1 MINAGTSP
9 PYLSRGLAPA
19 HVDDLPRLFTFYWQI
34 CTFVQ
39 TLLEDLEGVDH
50 RKPYLHRLKLRLL
63 EVSYEMDEAL
73 TGRPPV
79 DRAHQL
85 ALSLELGCEAFCG
98 LDGSELTGLFFH
110 DLPDTTDEAR
120 RILELGQQL
129 TANVP
134 GNVKTALD
142 TKGQGYI
149 LKMLRNWSKL
159 SADSPESMNAI
170 REFMY
175 NL

>member
-1 MINAGTSP
+1 MIEADISP
-9 PYLSRGLAPA
+9 PYLSRGLGPA
-19 HVDDLPRLFTFYWQI
+19 HVNDLPRLFTFYWQI

-39 TLLEDLEGVDH
+39 TLLEDLEGVDQ
-50 RKPYLHRLKLRLL
+50 RKAYLHCLKLRLL

-79 DRAHQL
+79 GYTHQL
-85 ALSLELGCEAFCG
+85 ALSLELGCEAFSG
-98 LDGSELTGLFFH
+98 LNGSQLTDLFFS
-110 DLPDTTDEAR
+110 DLPDTADEAR
-120 RILELGQQL
+120 RMLELGHQL

-159 SADSPESMNAI
+159 SADSPESMHAI